1 MRYRDIQEESKNN
14 ASREKK
20 NAFWW
25 VSRFEGT
32 GAEAWKGG
40 SEEHSGRLSRKT
52 AKVRGWREVGRVHG
66 CVCKAV

>member
-40 SEEHSGRLSRKT
+40 SEEHSG
-52 AKVRGWREVGRVHG
+52 
-66 CVCKAV
+66 